1 MIHQGVAVEPKSKGE
16 RKNMIE
22 VTHLAKSYGNHHAVQ
37 DVSFQVQEGQIV
49 GLLGPNGAG
58 KSTTMNMMT
67 GYLTPDSGTVLIA
80 GADIAKEPDKVKRQ
94 IGYLPEIPPL
104 YVDMTVE
111 EYLKFVSSLKKI
123 PKKEQKEEIER
134 VCTAVCI
141 EDKTNRLIKNL
152 SKGYRQRV
160 GFASA
165 LLGNPP
171 VLILDEPTV
180 GLDPNQI
187 IEIRQLIQQLGKE
200 HTVILSS
207 HILSEVSAI
216 CDHIIIIDKG
226 RVVAQ
231 DTPEGLSKAFSG
243 KNELQMEV
251 EGEEE
256 AIDTAL
262 KECQWISSFTITKTE
277 EEHIFHIK
285 GQLSV
290 EEDKRKDI
298 FFHMVKFELPVYL
311 LTYENLSLEEVFL
324 KVTGEEELQN
334 PDSLEQT
341 EEEKN
346 GERKPLFSVLN
357 KKKRGIKEKEDE
369 DHVESL

>member
-80 GADIAKEPDKVKRQ
+80 GADITKEPDKVKRQ

-231 DTPEGLSKAFSG
+231 DTPEGLSNAFSG
-243 KNELQMEV
+243 KNQIHMLIDGEIEQVKDVLKRCPLFTSFEAKLSEDGLIDVIGKVGEQEEKEEV
-251 EGEEE
+251 RKKLFFYM
-256 AIDTAL
+256 A
-262 KECQWISSFTITKTE
+262 KEQ
-277 EEHIFHIK
+277 
-285 GQLSV
+285 
-290 EEDKRKDI
+290 
-298 FFHMVKFELPVYL
+298 LPVYQL
-311 LTYENLSLEEVFL
+311 SYDNLSLEEVFL
-324 KVTGEEELQN
+324 KVTREDE
-334 PDSLEQT
+334 T
-341 EEEKN
+341 E
-346 GERKPLFSVLN
+346 V
-357 KKKRGIKEKEDE
+357 KEDKIDQE
-369 DHVESL
+369 ETGRQEEN